1 MKKTYSIPLWL
12 QVGLNLFT
20 IMIVASLLFASRA
33 LAAPASTSQIPGFI
47 PYQGTLVE
55 SDGTPITG
63 LIDMGFS
70 LYADPTE
77 GEALWTEAHSGNNA
91 VPVAEGLFNVNLGSI
106 TPIPSDLWNQ
116 PSLYLGIRVGA
127 DDEMTPR
134 QPIGGVPSAL
144 QSGVSQLALTVPDG
158 SIGSQQITDGAATS
172 SKVALTH
179 GEVIGT
185 GEVLALTHTPQIVP
199 GLSATVNPATPQ
211 VLQLSMTLDAQYYS
225 WDCLTLLAVPSVDG
239 ALIYPVMTLWSYPDD
254 GIRSSISSTR
264 QINLSA
270 GPHTI
275 DVRAWC
281 EGTSGAQILS
291 GQSYMSYFLFSQ

>member
-1 MKKTYSIPLWL
+1 MKKTYSVPLWL

-33 LAAPASTSQIPGFI
+33 MAAPANTSQIPGFI

-77 GEALWTEAHSGNNA
+77 GEALWTEGHSGNNA

-116 PSLYLGIRVGA
+116 SSLYLGIRVGA
-127 DDEMTPR
+127 DDEMIPR

-144 QSGVSQLALTVPDG
+144 QASVAQLALTVPDG

-172 SKVALTH
+172 SKVALTY
-179 GEVIGT
+179 GEVKGT
-185 GEVLALTHTPQIVP
+185 GEVLTLTHTPQVVP
-199 GLSATVNPATPQ
+199 GLSVTVNPATSQ
-211 VLQLSMTLDAQYYS
+211 VLQLAVTLDAQYYS
-225 WDCLTLLAVPSVDG
+225 WDCLTLQAIPYVDG
-239 ALIYPVMTLWSYPDD
+239 TLIYPPMTLWSYPDD
-254 GIRSSISSTR
+254 GIRSSISLTR
-264 QINLSA
+264 QIELSA
-270 GPHTI
+270 GPHTVE
-275 DVRAWC
+275 VRAWC
-281 EGTSGAQILS
+281 EGTSGGAILS
-291 GQSYMSYFLFSQ
+291 GQSYMSYLLFSQ

>member
-77 GEALWTEAHSGNNA
+77 GAALWTETHSSNNA

-134 QPIGGVPSAL
+134 QPIGGIMQAIFCKMD
-144 QSGVSQLALTVPDG
+144 Q
-158 SIGSQQITDGAATS
+158 
-172 SKVALTH
+172 
-179 GEVIGT
+179 VI
-185 GEVLALTHTPQIVP
+185 PRF
-199 GLSATVNPATPQ
+199 
-211 VLQLSMTLDAQYYS
+211 
-225 WDCLTLLAVPSVDG
+225 C
-239 ALIYPVMTLWSYPDD
+239 
-254 GIRSSISSTR
+254 
-264 QINLSA
+264 
-270 GPHTI
+270 
-275 DVRAWC
+275 
-281 EGTSGAQILS
+281 
-291 GQSYMSYFLFSQ
+291 